1 MISEVTVS
9 DDDKR
14 EPYTPPPPPPTDQD
28 HRKNET
34 PRLPTR

>member
-1 MISEVTVS
+1 MISEGTEPS
-9 DDDKR
+9 DDKR

-34 PRLPTR
+34 PRLPMR